1 MKVEKSISMYL
12 HAFQQPCKH
21 QIVTDPKSCNAS
33 HMLTISSLV
42 VGCRNTVLSH
52 SSLRQSEKSL
62 CEYFMLF
69 LVVLAIEAKD
79 ISNIK
84 EIGYSINIIMEEH
97 SFVKN
102 QSLIHFHVFFNFIP
116 IYYSDL
122 FQNIYYNKPVYFSSL
137 EWIAS
142 FCSSCIQCEF
152 TQGPLY

>member
-12 HAFQQPCKH
+12 HAFERPCKH

-33 HMLTISSLV
+33 HMLTISSLL

-52 SSLRQSEKSL
+52 LSLRQSEKSL
-62 CEYFMLF
+62 REYFMLF

-79 ISNIK
+79 NIK
-84 EIGYSINIIMEEH
+84 EIGYSINIITEEH

-102 QSLIHFHVFFNFIP
+102 QGFNSFPSVFNFIP
-116 IYYSDL
+116 IYYSNL

-137 EWIAS
+137 EWIAC

-152 TQGPLY
+152 TQSPLY